1 MVIVLKE
8 GAGEESVQAVVAKL
22 KEVGAEAHVSRG
34 EFRTVIGVIGDR
46 EKVMQIPFEA
56 YPDVEKVVPIMKPYK
71 LVSREFQPE
80 HTRITVGD
88 VEIGPET
95 FTVIAG
101 PCSVE
106 TEEQVVESARIA
118 KEAGADLF
126 RGGAFKPR
134 TSPYSFQGLGEEGLR
149 LLARARE
156 VTGLPVV
163 TELLDVR
170 DLELVHRY
178 ADVLQVGARNM
189 QNFLMLKE
197 LGRQDKPVLLKRG
210 MSATVEEWLMAA
222 EYILKEGNAK
232 VILCERGIK
241 TFETGTRNT
250 LDISSIP
257 AVKSLS
263 HLPVIVD
270 PSHATGIREM
280 VPPLCKA
287 ALAAGADGVM
297 VEMHPRPREALC
309 DGPQSLTP
317 EMFREMMQ
325 ELRGLAAFEGR
336 SEGRKAR

>member
-1 MVIVLKE
+1 MVIVMRPGVTDRE
-8 GAGEESVQAVVAKL
+8 IEEIVQL
-22 KEVGAEAHVSRG
+22 LHETGLEAHISRG
-34 EFRTVIGVIGDR
+34 EFRTVIGVIGDD
-46 EKVMQIPFEA
+46 ELVMQVPFQA
-56 YPDVEKVVPIMKPYK
+56 YPTVERVVPIMKPYK
-71 LVSREFQPE
+71 LASRDFQSE
-80 HTRITVGD
+80 ATVVTVNGIQ
-88 VEIGPET
+88 VGGGT

-106 TEEQVVESARIA
+106 SEDQVVKAARIA
-118 KEAGADLF
+118 KQAGARLF

-134 TSPYSFQGLGEEGLR
+134 TSPYSFQGLGEEGLE
-149 LLARARE
+149 LLAKARE
-156 VTGLPVV
+156 ETGLPIV

-170 DLELVHRY
+170 DLELVYRY

-197 LGRQDKPVLLKRG
+197 LGGQDKPVLLKRG

-222 EYILKEGNAK
+222 EYVLKEGNGK

-257 AVKSLS
+257 LVRSLS

-270 PSHATGIREM
+270 PSHATGVRDL
-280 VPPLCKA
+280 VPPLCLA

-297 VEMHPRPREALC
+297 VEMHPWPREALC
-309 DGPQSLTP
+309 DGSQSLTP
-317 EMFREMMQ
+317 EGFEAMM
-325 ELRGLAAFEGR
+325 EEIARLAEFLGKR
-336 SEGRKAR
+336 

>member
-1 MVIVLKE
+1 MVIVMRS
-8 GAGEESVQAVVAKL
+8 GATQREIDEIVELLHK
-22 KEVGAEAHVSRG
+22 VGLEAHVSKG
-34 EFRTVIGVIGDR
+34 EFRTVIGVIGDDAL
-46 EKVMQIPFEA
+46 VMQVPFQA
-56 YPDVEKVVPIMKPYK
+56 YPSVEKVVPIMKPYK
-71 LVSREFQPE
+71 LASREFREEP
-80 HTRITVGD
+80 TV
-88 VEIGPET
+88 IGVNGVQIGGGT

-118 KEAGADLF
+118 KEAGARLF

-134 TSPYSFQGLGEEGLR
+134 TSPYSFQGLGEEGLK
-149 LLARARE
+149 LLAKARE
-156 VTGLPVV
+156 ETGLPIV
-163 TELLDVR
+163 TEVLDVR
-170 DLELVHRY
+170 DIELVYRY

-197 LGRQDKPVLLKRG
+197 LGGQDKPVLLKRG

-222 EYILKEGNAK
+222 EYILKEGNGK

-257 AVKSLS
+257 AVKNLS

-270 PSHATGIREM
+270 PSHATGVREL
-280 VPPLCKA
+280 VPPLCLA
-287 ALAAGADGVM
+287 AMAAGADGVM

-309 DGPQSLTP
+309 DGNQSLTP
-317 EMFREMMQ
+317 EDFRDMMERVREM
-325 ELRGLAAFEGR
+325 AAFMGLR
-336 SEGRKAR
+336 

>member
-1 MVIVLKE
+1 MVIVMRPGVSEKE
-8 GAGEESVQAVVAKL
+8 IEEIVRLLHDSGL
-22 KEVGAEAHVSRG
+22 EAHISRG
-34 EFRTVIGVIGDR
+34 EFRTVIGVIGDD
-46 EKVMQIPFEA
+46 ELVLQVPFQA
-56 YPDVEKVVPIMKPYK
+56 YPAVEKVVPILKPYK
-71 LVSREFQPE
+71 LASREFQGE
-80 HTRITVGD
+80 DTAIKVNGVQVG
-88 VEIGPET
+88 GGT

-106 TEEQVVESARIA
+106 SEEQVVEAARVA
-118 KEAGADLF
+118 RRCGARLF

-134 TSPYSFQGLGEEGLR
+134 TSPYSFQGLGEEGLK
-149 LLARARE
+149 LLAKARE
-156 VTGLPVV
+156 ETGLPVV

-170 DLELVHRY
+170 DLELVYRY

-197 LGRQDKPVLLKRG
+197 LGGQDKPVLLKRG

-222 EYILKEGNAK
+222 EYILKEGNGK

-250 LDISSIP
+250 LDISSVP
-257 AVKSLS
+257 MVKSLS

-270 PSHATGIREM
+270 PSHATGVSNL
-280 VPPLCKA
+280 VPPLCLA

-309 DGPQSLTP
+309 DGSQSLAP
-317 EMFREMMQ
+317 EDFEVMMG
-325 ELRGLAAFEGR
+325 EVAKLAGFLGKR
-336 SEGRKAR
+336 